1 MKIGILAFGSLI
13 DDPGEEI
20 ANVISG
26 GPLAIKIPF
35 PVEYGRFSLS
45 RGGAPTLVPHA
56 SGGSVTAQILHL
68 TFDCSKQF
76 AMDILWRREIRSS
89 NSSRKYSPGTG
100 ANAVL
105 VKVWRDFHDFDEV
118 FYTDFNK
125 EGKCFDLTAGKLASS
140 AIDSV
145 GRANPGKDGISYLIN
160 NIRNGIITS
169 LTLEYETSVLAL
181 TRASSLEEAL
191 EISKNSKGSGI
202 NY

>member
-13 DDPGEEI
+13 DDPGREI

-26 GPLAIKIPF
+26 GLITIETPF

-56 SGGSVTAQILHL
+56 SGGSVTAQILPL
-68 TFDCSKQF
+68 TSECSKQF

-105 VKVWRDFHDFDEV
+105 VKVCRDFHDFDEV

-125 EGKCFDLTAGKLASS
+125 EGKCFDLTARKLASA
-140 AIDSV
+140 AIESV
-145 GRANPGKDGISYLIN
+145 GRADSGKDGITYLLN
-160 NIRNGIITS
+160 NIRNGIITP
-169 LTLEYETSVLAL
+169 LTPEYETSVLAMTGAAL
-181 TRASSLEEAL
+181 LEEAL
-191 EISKNSKGSGI
+191 EISKNG
-202 NY
+202 

>member
-20 ANVISG
+20 ANVIFGDS
-26 GPLAIKIPF
+26 IIVETPF
-35 PVEYGRFSLS
+35 PVEYGRFSLR

-56 SGGSVTAQILHL
+56 SGGSVTARILPL

-105 VKVWRDFHDFDEV
+105 VKVWMDFYDFDEV

-125 EGKCFDLTAGKLASS
+125 EGKCFDLSAGKLASS
-140 AIDSV
+140 AIESV
-145 GRANPGKDGISYLIN
+145 GRTDPGKDGITYLLN
-160 NIRNGIITS
+160 NIRNGIITP
-169 LTLEYETSVLAL
+169 LTPEYETSVLAM
-181 TRASSLEEAL
+181 TGAASLEEAL
-191 EISKNSKGSGI
+191 EISKNG
-202 NY
+202 